1 MGRGGGRE
9 ILRNSEL
16 DITDNT
22 IFPRAYIRTLS
33 KRRVY
38 SRRKKKGKRKLGV
51 YRISSLVSRSKIK
64 PRYRFSK
71 PCSRDSGK
79 PGSVSL
85 LFLFFPLSSSSFRS
99 RWRALDAP
107 VELVGKLIAPPPRF
121 NSIIQAASCR
131 CKFHPIPETPF
142 T

>member
-1 MGRGGGRE
+1 MGGGGGKFFEIRNS
-9 ILRNSEL
+9 ILR
-16 DITDNT
+16 I
-22 IFPRAYIRTLS
+22 IRFFHVRTYVRFRSDVSILGE
-33 KRRVY
+33 
-38 SRRKKKGKRKLGV
+38 KKGKRKLGV